1 MNKNRLL
8 KILSFALILIGIV
21 LIALP
26 RINHSRIGN
35 RVEKNY
41 EVAVDLP
48 AETLKE
54 NMEKE
59 TTFNFEAVDQITTSG
74 TLLSTDYV
82 DSDLII
88 GRLMIPSI
96 NLNLTLYNGLTN
108 DILLA
113 GVGTM
118 RPGLTMGE
126 GNFPIAGHYTY
137 GTNEAGILFT
147 DLTSV
152 QMGDEIYLTDNN
164 MIYEYVAYDS
174 KVVEPSEVHWIDDAV
189 AAEHGKPIISLMNC
203 YFVDGVDTGD
213 RYFLFGEL
221 VDSYPV
227 EENI

>member
-8 KILSFALILIGIV
+8 QILSFGLILIGIA

-26 RINHSRIGN
+26 RINHWRIGN

-41 EVAVDLP
+41 EVALELP
-48 AETLKE
+48 SETLQE
-54 NMEKE
+54 NSTNE
-59 TTFNFEAVDQITTSG
+59 TTFDFAAIDEINASG

-82 DSDLII
+82 DPNLII

-96 NLNLTLYNGLTN
+96 QLNLTLYNGLTN

-118 RPGLTMGE
+118 RPDLTMGE

-137 GTNEAGILFT
+137 GMNGANILFT

-152 QMGDEIYLTDNN
+152 EMGDDIYLTDNE
-164 MIYEYVAYDS
+164 MVYQYRAFDS
-174 KVVEPSEVHWIDDAV
+174 KIVAPSEVQWIDDAV
-189 AAEHGKPIISLMNC
+189 AKEHGKPIISLMNC
-203 YFVDGVDTGD
+203 YFVDDVDTGD

-221 VDSYPV
+221 VDSYPI
-227 EENI
+227 EEHL